1 MNKHKEAWDQ
11 YCRIMVDMLACQH
24 EFEVLRRRIVTHDL
38 YESVGLLKDIRD
50 ASYAITKAIDALETV
65 GDYAEIRP
73 AEKPTIMQ
81 RLGLEK

>member
-24 EFEVLRRRIVTHDL
+24 EFEVLRRRVVTHDL
-38 YESVGLLKDIRD
+38 YESTDLLKDIRN
-50 ASYAITKAIDALETV
+50 ASFAISKALDALEVV
-65 GDYAEIRP
+65 GDYTELRP
-73 AEKPTIMQ
+73 AEKPTILQ